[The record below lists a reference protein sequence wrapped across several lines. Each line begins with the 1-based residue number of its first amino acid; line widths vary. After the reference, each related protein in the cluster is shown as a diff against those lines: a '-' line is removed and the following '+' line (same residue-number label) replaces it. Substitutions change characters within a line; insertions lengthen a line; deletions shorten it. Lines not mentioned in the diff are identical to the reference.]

1 MADNIKMG
9 KVVDGELYA
18 GVLGIVAT
26 CNRNSSSGDFENIT
40 QITEPAVTYEQV
52 KDACLKGY
60 SCNLVLRILDSTSGE
75 FEGAYFCKAIMSA
88 PTEIYG
94 PVVIF
99 DIPSDDDMI
108 GFKEDNTFEYIN
120 Q

>member
-18 GVLGIVAT
+18 GVLGIAAT
-26 CNRNSSSGDFENIT
+26 CSRNSSSGNFENIT

-60 SCNLVLRILDSTSGE
+60 SCNLVLNILNSTSGE

-88 PTEIYG
+88 TVESYG
-94 PVVIF
+94 PIVVF

-108 GFKEDNTFEYIN
+108 ALKENNTFEYIT